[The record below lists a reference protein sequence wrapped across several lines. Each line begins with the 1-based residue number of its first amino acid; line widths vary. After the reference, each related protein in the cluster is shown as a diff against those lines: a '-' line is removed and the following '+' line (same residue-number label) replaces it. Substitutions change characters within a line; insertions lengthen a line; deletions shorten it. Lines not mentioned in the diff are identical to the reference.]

1 MCGPTGESWRSC
13 SRAETEYLNALVR
26 GVYAAR
32 DLPAGHALS
41 DEDVYLAIPLQK
53 GQISCRELMRG
64 EVLLQDVRAH
74 AACDGH
80 RHRQPICLESRAA
93 ADDRRAWHLTL
104 WRTGGACGPA
114 CWRAKAG
121 SAA

>member
-1 MCGPTGESWRSC
+1 MSPYCSLPEQIDTWFKAWKKAKEMCGPPGRELAAC
-13 SRAETEYLNALVR
+13 SRAEIEYLDALVR

-64 EVLLQDVRAH
+64 EVLLQDVAAH
-74 AACDGH
+74 QPVDDH
-80 RHRQPICLESRAA
+80 RHRQPVCHRIPSCS
-93 ADDRRAWHLTL
+93 
-104 WRTGGACGPA
+104 G
-114 CWRAKAG
+114 
-121 SAA
+121 